1 MLMHLFDYVLFKDFS
16 NLTAKEEILKG
27 IPSLT

>member
-1 MLMHLFDYVLFKDFS
+1 MLMHLLDYVLLNDFS

-27 IPSLT
+27 ISSLN